1 VSISRQADVRRRK
14 VHIHD
19 DPFILVFHTSSHQG
33 HGEHDKSDD
42 QIWWS
47 GSIVAVIDVS
57 QAATT
62 KSIVSMTR
70 CEMDLK
76 IKTKKREQGI
86 GQWKPEVDKQ
96 GARSPRYSRRVGNKE
111 IGQAAP
117 EIAWLF
123 LFRV

>member
-1 VSISRQADVRRRK
+1 MTIPLSLFFTLRVN
-14 VHIHD
+14 
-19 DPFILVFHTSSHQG
+19 QG

-70 CEMDLK
+70 CQMDLK

-86 GQWKPEVDKQ
+86 GQWKTEVDKQ

-123 LFRV
+123 LFGV